1 MHFLDRFQGDD
12 PANTQRRV
20 GELQSRTETR
30 IQPSTSSS
38 SFSGNA
44 PPFAVFVE
52 KEFEDE
58 ARSSAGHAQGG
69 GSRGLQ
75 RADEDFQVSPNTP
88 LQ

>member
-1 MHFLDRFQGDD
+1 MYFLDCFQGDD
-12 PANTQRRV
+12 PAHTQRRV
-20 GELQSRTETR
+20 GELQSHAGTR

-58 ARSSAGHAQGG
+58 ARSSAGHVQGG
-69 GSRGLQ
+69 GSHSVQ
-75 RADEDFQVSPNTP
+75 CADEDFQVSPNAP